1 MKRRLMAMLLAAA
14 MCFTMLGGCASGN
27 DSSQSGENTDSSQST
42 QSSANEAS
50 NEEEKDTITVV
61 DHGGYTVEVP
71 KQIDRVAVVG
81 ILPFPSVIAMYLG
94 SAEKLVGIPPAAKS
108 AAEIGLLGE
117 IFPEIL
123 NAETGYTN
131 GSDLNIEELM
141 NLDPDVVFYLA
152 GNDEWK
158 TAMDSAGIPCIG
170 VSTSKW
176 DYDVLETYDQWIDLL
191 SQVFPEEN
199 KSKEVS
205 EYSQEI
211 YDKIQERVS
220 GLSEDEKKEILFLYQ
235 YDDSQIVTSGKHFF
249 GQFWADAVGG
259 KNAAEEIQADNSNAV
274 INMEQ
279 IYAWDPDVV
288 FITNFTSAMPDDLYN
303 GSLGNDWSS
312 VQAVKDE
319 AVYKMPLG
327 SYRSFTP
334 GTDTPVT
341 LLWMAQKTYP
351 DLFSD
356 IDLAQEVKDYY
367 KEIYGVELT
376 DEQVERMYNPEAH
389 AAEGTQK

>member
-1 MKRRLMAMLLAAA
+1 MKRRILALLLSTA
-14 MCFTMLGGCASGN
+14 MCLTMFGGCAQGN
-27 DSSQSGENTDSSQST
+27 TSSQGAESGSSA
-42 QSSANEAS
+42 QSSNASQGEAS
-50 NEEEKDTITVV
+50 STDTITVV
-61 DHGGYTVEVP
+61 DHGGNTVEVP
-71 KQIDRVAVVG
+71 KEIDRVAVVG

-94 SAEKLVGIPPAAKS
+94 SAEKLVGIPPASKS

-158 TAMDSAGIPCIG
+158 TAMESAGIPCIG

-191 SQVFPEEN
+191 SRVFPEEN
-199 KSKEVS
+199 KSQEVS
-205 EYSQEI
+205 DYSKEM
-211 YDKIQERVS
+211 YDMIQERVGS
-220 GLSEDEKKEILFLYQ
+220 LSDEEKKEILFLYQ

-249 GQFWADAVGG
+249 GQFWAEAVGG
-259 KNAAEEIQADNSNAV
+259 KNAAEEVQADNSNAV

-279 IYAWDPDVV
+279 VYTWDPDVV
-288 FITNFTSAMPDDLYN
+288 FITNFTAAMPDDLYN
-303 GSLGNDWSS
+303 NALGNDWSS
-312 VQAVKDE
+312 VKAVKDK

-341 LLWMAQKTYP
+341 LLWLAQKTYP
-351 DLFSD
+351 ELFDD
-356 IDLAQEVKDYY
+356 IDLTQEVKEYY
-367 KEIYGVELT
+367 KDIYGVELT
-376 DEQVERMYNPEAH
+376 DEQVDRMYNPEAH

>member
-1 MKRRLMAMLLAAA
+1 MAMLLAAA

-389 AAEGTQK
+389 DAEGLLR

>member
-1 MKRRLMAMLLAAA
+1 MKRRLMAMLLAAT
-14 MCFTMLGGCASGN
+14 MCFTTLGGCDSGN

-42 QSSANEAS
+42 QSSENQAS

-389 AAEGTQK
+389 DAEGLLR

>member
-42 QSSANEAS
+42 QSSPNEAS

-356 IDLAQEVKDYY
+356 IDLARK
-367 KEIYGVELT
+367 
-376 DEQVERMYNPEAH
+376 
-389 AAEGTQK
+389 

>member
-42 QSSANEAS
+42 QSSPNEAS

-389 AAEGTQK
+389 DAEGLLR

>member
-42 QSSANEAS
+42 QSSPNEAS

-235 YDDSQIVTSGKHFF
+235 YDDSLIVTSGKPFF
-249 GQFWADAVGG
+249 CQSWADVVGG
-259 KNAAEEIQADNSNAV
+259 INAAEEIQADNSNAV

-389 AAEGTQK
+389 DAEGLLR

>member
-389 AAEGTQK
+389 DAEGLLR

>member
-1 MKRRLMAMLLAAA
+1 MKRRILAMLLSAAI
-14 MCFTMLGGCASGN
+14 CLTMFGGCTQGN
-27 DSSQSGENTDSSQST
+27 TSSQGAESGSSA
-42 QSSANEAS
+42 QSSNAS
-50 NEEEKDTITVV
+50 QGEVSSAKTDTITVV
-61 DHGGYTVEVP
+61 DHGGNTVEVP
-71 KQIDRVAVVG
+71 KEIDRVAVVG

-94 SAEKLVGIPPAAKS
+94 SAEKLVGIPPASKS

-158 TAMDSAGIPCIG
+158 TAMESAGIPCIG

-199 KSKEVS
+199 KSQEVS
-205 EYSQEI
+205 DYSKEM
-211 YDKIQERVS
+211 YDMIQERVGS
-220 GLSEDEKKEILFLYQ
+220 LSDEEKKEILFLYQ

-249 GQFWADAVGG
+249 GQFWAEAVGG
-259 KNAAEEIQADNSNAV
+259 KNAAEEVQADNSNAV

-279 IYAWDPDVV
+279 VYTWDPDVV
-288 FITNFTSAMPDDLYN
+288 FITNFTAAMPDDLYN
-303 GSLGNDWSS
+303 NELGNDWSS
-312 VQAVKDE
+312 VKAVKDK

-341 LLWMAQKTYP
+341 LLWLAQKTYP
-351 DLFSD
+351 ELFDD
-356 IDLAQEVKDYY
+356 IDLTQEVKEYY
-367 KEIYGVELT
+367 KDIYGVELT
-376 DEQVERMYNPEAH
+376 DEQVDRMYNPEAH

>member
-1 MKRRLMAMLLAAA
+1 MKRRILAMLLSAVV
-14 MCFTMLGGCASGN
+14 CLTMFGGCTQGN
-27 DSSQSGENTDSSQST
+27 TSSQGAESGSSA
-42 QSSANEAS
+42 QSSNASQGEAS
-50 NEEEKDTITVV
+50 SAEKTDTITVV
-61 DHGGYTVEVP
+61 DHGGNTVEVP
-71 KQIDRVAVVG
+71 KEIDRVAVVG

-94 SAEKLVGIPPAAKS
+94 SAEKLVGIPPASKS

-158 TAMDSAGIPCIG
+158 TAMESAGIPCIG

-199 KSKEVS
+199 KSQEVS
-205 EYSQEI
+205 DYSKEM
-211 YDKIQERVS
+211 YDMIQERVGS
-220 GLSEDEKKEILFLYQ
+220 LSDEEKKEILFLYQ

-249 GQFWADAVGG
+249 GQFWAEAVGG
-259 KNAAEEIQADNSNAV
+259 KNAAEEVQADNSNAV

-279 IYAWDPDVV
+279 VYTWDPDVV
-288 FITNFTSAMPDDLYN
+288 FITNFTAAMPDDLYN
-303 GSLGNDWSS
+303 NELGNDWSS
-312 VQAVKDE
+312 VKAVKDK

-341 LLWMAQKTYP
+341 LLWLAQKTYP
-351 DLFSD
+351 ELFDD
-356 IDLAQEVKDYY
+356 IDLTQEVKEYY
-367 KEIYGVELT
+367 KDIYGVELT
-376 DEQVERMYNPEAH
+376 DEQVDRMYNPEAH

>member
-14 MCFTMLGGCASGN
+14 MCFTTLGGCASGN

-42 QSSANEAS
+42 QSSASEAS

-389 AAEGTQK
+389 DAEGLLR